1 MSIRLLFLI
10 LLFSSTTSWSA
21 ESKITITQYDGS
33 KSNFFIKEISKILI
47 VKDIVNVESISISED
62 NVDMKPGE
70 TYQVEYNISP
80 ENATN
85 KTVFWSSSKN
95 NVATV
100 DNKGIIT
107 AVSEGNTLIT
117 AETEDGNLND
127 IISVVVSPLT
137 SVEISSENIKI
148 YPNPIQTSLHIDT
161 GSLDKFEIVIS
172 DVSGNILHSQFDSN
186 EIDFR
191 NYPSGSYFLTLI
203 LNGNYHN
210 FKLIKN

>member
-33 KSNFFIKEISKILI
+33 NINFFIKEISKILI

-62 NVDMKPGE
+62 NVDMKPCE

-107 AVSEGNTLIT
+107 AVSEGNTVIT